1 MKNGQERSQK
11 NQTKRNMEQHVL
23 PLAITTKVAKEQT
36 KEKSPWANNCICEQT
51 ESDGSTPE
59 FVMLDEDTASPKITI
74 RLKKFDITS
83 KQGHRPKEPNEHDQ
97 INEST
102 SQLA

>member
-23 PLAITTKVAKEQT
+23 PLAKTTKVAKEQT
-36 KEKSPWANNCICEQT
+36 KEKSPWANNCTCEQT
-51 ESDGSTPE
+51 ESDGSTRE
-59 FVMLDEDTASPKITI
+59 FSMLNEDTASPKITI
-74 RLKKFDITS
+74 RLKKFVKTS
-83 KQGHRPKEPNEHDQ
+83 QQGHQPKEPNEHDQ